1 MVDGSAAP
9 LATVCA
15 AFQATARRGGDAVA
29 LRSSDGEIE
38 VTWREYAERVRSL
51 AAGLA
56 GLGVVRGDTVGLLL
70 ANRPE
75 FNLLDTAAIHL
86 GATPFS
92 IYPTLPGEEI
102 AYLLSNARCRVVVT
116 EAGFVERLQ
125 TAIDELDHAV
135 TLVTVDGVVP
145 GAVPLDEVEA
155 AGDPDFDF
163 SAAWHAVQPED
174 VLTLIYTSGTTGRP
188 KGVEITHDNMLHQV
202 RLVASRLPIEAGDTI
217 TSYLPSAHIADRWSS
232 HYNSLVLGVQVT
244 TVADGRMVAQVL
256 PDLRPTLWGG
266 VPRVMEKLA
275 AGIEAAIDGDPDED
289 RRAAARRAIE
299 VGIERVRAEQDRR
312 ELSAELAEE
321 HARAEEAVL
330 APLRRRIGLD
340 RAKWVIVGA
349 APLSGR
355 VHELLLGLGL
365 PVVELYGMSEA
376 SCVISVS
383 PPAEVHVGAV
393 GEPIDELEVML
404 ADDGELLVRGPTIM
418 RGYREEPEKTAEAI
432 DDDGWL
438 HTGDVATVGDDRQL
452 RIVDRKKEL
461 IINAAGKNM
470 SPANIELEL
479 KASNSLIGQAVV
491 IGDGRR
497 YNVALLVLDPDLA
510 ASYARGHGLGDT
522 SPASVAADPEV
533 AKLVDEAVERANQR
547 LSRVEQIKRYQLLG
561 EEWLP
566 GGDELTPTMKIRR
579 KVIDKKYAATIDAL
593 YGS

>member
-1 MVDGSAAP
+1 M
-9 LATVCA
+9 
-15 AFQATARRGGDAVA
+15 
-29 LRSSDGEIE
+29 
-38 VTWREYAERVRSL
+38 
-51 AAGLA
+51 
-56 GLGVVRGDTVGLLL
+56 
-70 ANRPE
+70 
-75 FNLLDTAAIHL
+75 
-86 GATPFS
+86 
-92 IYPTLPGEEI
+92 
-102 AYLLSNARCRVVVT
+102 
-116 EAGFVERLQ
+116 
-125 TAIDELDHAV
+125 
-135 TLVTVDGVVP
+135 
-145 GAVPLDEVEA
+145 
-155 AGDPDFDF
+155 
-163 SAAWHAVQPED
+163 
-174 VLTLIYTSGTTGRP
+174 
-188 KGVEITHDNMLHQV
+188 EITHDNMLHQV

-275 AGIEAAIDGDPDED
+275 AGIETAIDGDPDED

-299 VGIERVRAEQDRR
+299 VGVERVRAEQDHR
-312 ELSAELAEE
+312 ELSAALAEE

-340 RAKWVIVGA
+340 RAKWIVVGA

-365 PVVELYGMSEA
+365 PVIELYGMSEA

-393 GEPIDELEVML
+393 GEPIDDLEVML

-438 HTGDVATVGDDRQL
+438 HTGDVATIGDDRQL

-497 YNVALLVLDPDLA
+497 YNVGAPGPRPGPGRLLRPGPR
-510 ASYARGHGLGDT
+510 ARGHLAG
-522 SPASVAADPEV
+522 V
-533 AKLVDEAVERANQR
+533 R
-547 LSRVEQIKRYQLLG
+547 
-561 EEWLP
+561 
-566 GGDELTPTMKIRR
+566 GG
-579 KVIDKKYAATIDAL
+579 
-593 YGS
+593 

>member
-1 MVDGSAAP
+1 MVEVSGESP
-9 LATVCA
+9 ATVCA

-29 LRSSDGEIE
+29 LRSSDGEVE
-38 VTWREYAERVRSL
+38 VTWREYADRVRSL

-56 GLGVVRGDTVGLLL
+56 GLGVGRGDTVGLLL

-75 FNLLDTAAIHL
+75 FNLVDTAAIHL

-102 AYLLSNARCRVVVT
+102 AYLLTNARCRVIVT
-116 EAGFVERLQ
+116 EGGFVERLD
-125 TAIDELDHAV
+125 TAIAQLGHSV
-135 TLVTVDGVVP
+135 TLVTIDGAVP
-145 GAVPLDEVEA
+145 GAVTLDEVETG
-155 AGDPDFDF
+155 GDADFDF
-163 SAAWHAVQPED
+163 AAAWQAVQPSD

-188 KGVEITHDNMLHQV
+188 KGVEITHDNMVHQV

-232 HYNSLVLGVQVT
+232 HYNSLVLGVGVT
-244 TVADGRMVAQVL
+244 TVADGRTIAQVL
-256 PDLRPTLWGG
+256 PGLRPTLWGG
-266 VPRVMEKLA
+266 VPRVMEKLT
-275 AGIEAAIDGDPDED
+275 AGLEAAIDADPDED
-289 RRAAARRAIE
+289 RRAATRRAIE
-299 VGIERVRAEQDRR
+299 VGIQRVRAEQEHR
-312 ELSAELAEE
+312 ELSAEMAEE
-321 HARAEEAVL
+321 HARVEEAVL

-340 RAKWVIVGA
+340 RAKWIVVGA
-349 APLSGR
+349 APLSRR

-393 GEPIDELEVML
+393 GEPIPEVEVMR
-404 ADDGELLVRGPTIM
+404 ADDGELLVRGPTVM
-418 RGYREEPEKTAEAI
+418 RGYRDEPEKTAEAV
-432 DDDGWL
+432 DADGWL
-438 HTGDVATVGDDRQL
+438 HTGDVVTIGDDRQI

-479 KASNSLIGQAVV
+479 KAADSLIGQAVV
-491 IGDGRR
+491 IGDGRP

-510 ASYARGHGLGDT
+510 GSYARGHGLGDT
-522 SPASVAADPEV
+522 SLASVAADPDV
-533 AKLVDEAVERANQR
+533 ANLVDEAVERANHR
-547 LSRVEQIKRYQLLG
+547 LSRVEQIKRYRLLG

-579 KVIDKKYAATIDAL
+579 KVIDRKYAATIDAL
-593 YGS
+593 YGR